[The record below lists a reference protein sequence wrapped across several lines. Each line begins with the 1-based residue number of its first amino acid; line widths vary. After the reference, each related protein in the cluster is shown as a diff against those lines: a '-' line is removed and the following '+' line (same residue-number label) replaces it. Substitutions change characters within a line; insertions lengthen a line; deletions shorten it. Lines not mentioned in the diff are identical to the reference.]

1 MKYSKSDLIFLP
13 LGGSGEIGMNCNL
26 FHYNDSWLMVD
37 LGVTFS
43 DNESSHYE
51 LIMPNIDFIIDKIN
65 KLSGIILTH
74 AHEDHI
80 GAMPYLYQ
88 YLKKTPIYTTPFTAS
103 VLKRKF
109 ESQGIFDYEIKL
121 LEYDRSQLIGSFE
134 VKIFCMTHSI
144 PESNAIFL
152 KTKKGNIFHSGDWK
166 IDSSPLVGESIS
178 ESKIKNFVENNVD
191 VMICDSTNV
200 FNIEPSGSE
209 GEVRESLK
217 KIFSNKE
224 KGKIIVTCFASNIAR
239 LETILKVSTELEK
252 YCLLMGRSLHRIYES
267 AKENNFLNQFSNV
280 ISEKQAALVPEE
292 NLVIICTGSQGEKR
306 AALSRLVN
314 DENKFFN
321 LCENDTV
328 IFSSREIPGNEK
340 KINEVKS
347 VILKKRCELLDHNN
361 SMVHVSG
368 HPSKNELRQMYDWI
382 SPDLLIPVHGE
393 YRHLDEH
400 IKFSKECG
408 IRNQILVENGN
419 LINLNKDQKT
429 NVMHNVIS
437 GKKVLRGNKVI
448 PIEDK
453 YLKNLDSISTK
464 GEIFINIIMNTEDTI
479 MADPIIFCPSL
490 LLEEEKIEEIKNVI
504 KEEIYNY
511 SNKYVDDEV
520 FRHELKIKVRG
531 FLKSEIGLKP
541 LTIIEIVRI

>member
-1 MKYSKSDLIFLP
+1 
-13 LGGSGEIGMNCNL
+13 
-26 FHYNDSWLMVD
+26 
-37 LGVTFS
+37 
-43 DNESSHYE
+43 
-51 LIMPNIDFIIDKIN
+51 
-65 KLSGIILTH
+65 
-74 AHEDHI
+74 
-80 GAMPYLYQ
+80 
-88 YLKKTPIYTTPFTAS
+88 
-103 VLKRKF
+103 
-109 ESQGIFDYEIKL
+109 
-121 LEYDRSQLIGSFE
+121 
-134 VKIFCMTHSI
+134 
-144 PESNAIFL
+144 
-152 KTKKGNIFHSGDWK
+152 
-166 IDSSPLVGESIS
+166 
-178 ESKIKNFVENNVD
+178 
-191 VMICDSTNV
+191 
-200 FNIEPSGSE
+200 
-209 GEVRESLK
+209 
-217 KIFSNKE
+217 
-224 KGKIIVTCFASNIAR
+224 
-239 LETILKVSTELEK
+239 
-252 YCLLMGRSLHRIYES
+252 
-267 AKENNFLNQFSNV
+267 
-280 ISEKQAALVPEE
+280 
-292 NLVIICTGSQGEKR
+292 
-306 AALSRLVN
+306 
-314 DENKFFN
+314 
-321 LCENDTV
+321 
-328 IFSSREIPGNEK
+328 
-340 KINEVKS
+340 
-347 VILKKRCELLDHNN
+347 
-361 SMVHVSG
+361 MVHVSG